1 MILRGKPERVCTVI
15 PVVQNVNFHPVA
27 DIFPLMQGREF
38 DDLVSDVRANGLRQP
53 IITHENQIIDGR
65 NRYRACI
72 EAEVEPWFEEWDGNG
87 DLTAFV
93 VSLNIHRRHL
103 DESQRAMVAAKLA
116 SMRLGGNQHSEG
128 MPIGRASELLNVGSR
143 NVARAREVIDRGEP
157 ELVQAVERGD
167 VAVST
172 AAEIAAL
179 PATIQ
184 KEAVERIEAGQK
196 PAQVKRDLSPLMS
209 SESDQWNTPKAV
221 VELVKQMLG
230 EIDLDPCSNDGK
242 ANVPA
247 KKVYRREDDGLQEK
261 WKGRVYMNPPYGDVV
276 GDWVSKLIAEYEAG
290 NVKEAIALVAA
301 RVDTKWFQTFEP
313 YNIGFVRGRLTFGDA
328 KNSATFPSAVIYF
341 GERPTKFRVVFADL
355 CWFPNRGA
363 NGK

>member
-1 MILRGKPERVCTVI
+1 MEGEDFDRLVASIRSNGQLLPILLL
-15 PVVQNVNFHPVA
+15 
-27 DIFPLMQGREF
+27 D
-38 DDLVSDVRANGLRQP
+38 
-53 IITHENQIIDGR
+53 NQIIDGR
-65 NRYRACI
+65 NRYRACEI
-72 EAEVEPWFEEWDGNG
+72 AGTVPWTEDWNGKG
-87 DLTAFV
+87 DLTGIVKA
-93 VSLNIHRRHL
+93 LNDDRRNL
-103 DESQRAMVAAKLA
+103 SESQRAMVAAKLA
-116 SMRLGGNQHSEG
+116 N
-128 MPIGRASELLNVGSR
+128 MPAHRPDNKSANLHTSQAEAAQMVNVSQR
-143 NVARAREVIDRGEP
+143 SVATAKKVIDCGEP
-157 ELVQAVERGD
+157 ELIHAVERGE

-179 PATIQ
+179 PAPIQ
-184 KEAVERIEAGQK
+184 KEAVERIGAGQK

-247 KKVYRREDDGLQEK
+247 KKVYRREDDGLQQK
-261 WKGRVYMNPPYGDVV
+261 WKGRAYMNPPYGDVV
-276 GDWVSKLIAEYEAG
+276 GDWVGKLIAEYEAG